1 MDIDKQISPVSVIR
15 SSLRLFLIIFILT
28 GTIISGVMMALYRS
42 TTNTDLNNLKEKE
55 QFAVTLQHEVIND
68 IFSAI
73 VGDLR
78 FLSQQNEL
86 QEYLATGDIALL
98 DKIGAEYIS
107 TSKQKSVYDQIRFL
121 DSRGMEIVRVNENH
135 GAPFIVDAKDLQLKQ
150 KRYYFADCFA
160 LDKGE
165 IFISPF
171 DLNVEQGKIEEPLK
185 PMIRLGTPVF
195 DKTGEKRGVVLVNY
209 YGQKLLDKIIASE
222 RVSEG
227 HSMLLNS
234 EGYWLLSP
242 QPDREWGFMFKD
254 DQMTLAFVDQ
264 AAWKGIHS
272 ADQGQLETPKG
283 IYTFKSV
290 SPVKEEEYISSTGS
304 AEVFGQ
310 SSDGIGHDAYHWHLV
325 SFLAAEE
332 MALITKSYL
341 MKFFSIGAALFL
353 FIAAGALIIA
363 FAVTKQKLYQA
374 QLQVMALFDPLTKLP
389 NRVLFFD
396 RLKMTAEHSRR
407 YGSAFGLLY
416 IDLDG
421 FKQVNDT
428 LGHEA
433 GDELLGIVGNI
444 LLKSCRRSDTVARL
458 GGDEFAVI
466 YAGFDSLAAVEVFTD
481 RIITT
486 LQSSFE
492 LTAGKVSIGAS
503 IGIAFFPMDSD
514 NLEELVNL
522 ADKAMYTA
530 KHQGKNTYIL
540 ASSMSSMDR
549 VEQNTA

>member
-1 MDIDKQISPVSVIR
+1 MVIDKQISPVSVIR
-15 SSLRLFLIIFILT
+15 RSLRLFLIIFILT

-55 QFAVTLQHEVIND
+55 QFAVALQHEVIND

-86 QEYLATGDIALL
+86 QEYLATGDVALL

-135 GAPFIVDAKDLQLKQ
+135 GAPFMVDAKDLQSKQ

-171 DLNVEQGKIEEPLK
+171 DLNIEQGKIEEPLK

-222 RVSEG
+222 GVSEG

-242 QPDREWGFMFKD
+242 KANREWGFMFKD
-254 DQMTLAFVDQ
+254 DQLTLAVADQ

-272 ADQGQLETPKG
+272 VDQGQ
-283 IYTFKSV
+283 
-290 SPVKEEEYISSTGS
+290 
-304 AEVFGQ
+304 
-310 SSDGIGHDAYHWHLV
+310 LV
-325 SFLAAEE
+325 SFLAVEE
-332 MALITKSYL
+332 MALIAKSYL
-341 MKFFSIGAALFL
+341 MKIFSIGAALFL

-396 RLKMTAEHSRR
+396 RLKMMAEHSVV
-407 YGSAFGLLY
+407 YHFILQNTGNFWTDYPTG
-416 IDLDG
+416 G
-421 FKQVNDT
+421 FPEK
-428 LGHEA
+428 
-433 GDELLGIVGNI
+433 
-444 LLKSCRRSDTVARL
+444 
-458 GGDEFAVI
+458 VI
-466 YAGFDSLAAVEVFTD
+466 YC
-481 RIITT
+481 
-486 LQSSFE
+486 SSRF
-492 LTAGKVSIGAS
+492 
-503 IGIAFFPMDSD
+503 
-514 NLEELVNL
+514 
-522 ADKAMYTA
+522 
-530 KHQGKNTYIL
+530 Q
-540 ASSMSSMDR
+540 
-549 VEQNTA
+549 